1 MAQVIALVLCW
12 ALQGPGFC
20 TQQLGLVQGLPLQ
33 ALERG
38 LDLEGP
44 AKGLAMELKEEPDW
58 EAEQVPRR
66 NRKSWADLAAEE
78 KKEPAKKDG
87 KHEQK
92 NEWWEE
98 DWKKGGKKWDDWWEE
113 KEEQWQAWSKNK
125 RWEPDGEDTEEEEV
139 PSSSTQKKNKCGSQK
154 ERAKRR
160 WLMKTCKNESQEEKE
175 KLKLG
180 ALRACRLKRLLDR
193 QEDRKNKLEA
203 AQLAQAAAGNAA
215 AAAQAA
221 QAAAASAQ
229 WQQWQMQQAQLVEAQ
244 AMWHHHAYYQGQGGQ
259 PHQWGWHHQTMEQ
272 PVEQPKQPKPH
283 RHQPGLV
290 CYILDFLQPYSFPH
304 VCWLCLCGITG
315 PVATGSAAAGA
326 GAKGGGGPPQH
337 PNTSI

>member
-1 MAQVIALVLCW
+1 MGLWGGPSSTSVNPTQLHKLQSEVYGPSHRLSLVL
-12 ALQGPGFC
+12 GPAGAWLLHTATGPC
-20 TQQLGLVQGLPLQ
+20 TRAPTTGLGKGLGLGRSCKR
-33 ALERG
+33 AGNGTKRG
-38 LDLEGP
+38 
-44 AKGLAMELKEEPDW
+44 A
-58 EAEQVPRR
+58 R
-66 NRKSWADLAAEE
+66 ADLAAEE

-98 DWKKGGKKWDDWWEE
+98 DWKKGVKKWDDWWEE
-113 KEEQWQAWSKNK
+113 KEEQWQAWSKNQ

-139 PSSSTQKKNKCGSQK
+139 PSSSTQKENKCGSQK
-154 ERAKRR
+154 ERAKSR

-180 ALRACRLKRLLDR
+180 ALGACRLKRLLDR

-203 AQLAQAAAGNAA
+203 AQLAQAAAANAA

-290 CYILDFLQPYSFPH
+290 CTHS
-304 VCWLCLCGITG
+304 
-315 PVATGSAAAGA
+315 
-326 GAKGGGGPPQH
+326 
-337 PNTSI
+337 

>member
-44 AKGLAMELKEEPDW
+44 AKGLAMEPKEEPDW

-125 RWEPDGEDTEEEEV
+125 RWEPDG
-139 PSSSTQKKNKCGSQK
+139 
-154 ERAKRR
+154 
-160 WLMKTCKNESQEEKE
+160 
-175 KLKLG
+175 
-180 ALRACRLKRLLDR
+180 
-193 QEDRKNKLEA
+193 
-203 AQLAQAAAGNAA
+203 
-215 AAAQAA
+215 
-221 QAAAASAQ
+221 
-229 WQQWQMQQAQLVEAQ
+229 
-244 AMWHHHAYYQGQGGQ
+244 
-259 PHQWGWHHQTMEQ
+259 
-272 PVEQPKQPKPH
+272 
-283 RHQPGLV
+283 
-290 CYILDFLQPYSFPH
+290 
-304 VCWLCLCGITG
+304 
-315 PVATGSAAAGA
+315 
-326 GAKGGGGPPQH
+326 
-337 PNTSI
+337 